1 MTKLFFIFIL
11 ITSICYAQHNEF
23 DKYGPF
29 GSQVFTDLKV
39 ALDVEK
45 NVYKM
50 DLSYKKLEPKLYA
63 KLSKLKDLQALKL
76 NRNEIN
82 TYPPNF
88 GDLYNLLYFASYNN
102 EFTSFP
108 SDFKKLGNLNYL
120 EFFGSKI
127 DSIPADIAYLS
138 KLKTFKFSSSNDT
151 LKLPTTL
158 KWLKNLKDVTIENC
172 VLDSFP
178 KELFK
183 IPNLTFLNITNANV
197 FYITKHFERFTNLE
211 VLVLDGNK
219 LQSLPFDIYKAKKLR
234 FLSVKNNHLQKM
246 PDTICQLENLTILD
260 VKGNGFS
267 KAYIEELKALLPGC
281 EIRF

>member
-11 ITSICYAQHNEF
+11 VTSICCAQHNEF

-29 GSQVFTDLKV
+29 GSQVYTDLKV
-39 ALDVEK
+39 ALDIEK

-63 KLSKLKDLQALKL
+63 KIGKLKDLQALKL
-76 NRNEIN
+76 SGNEIN
-82 TYPPNF
+82 TFPPSF
-88 GDLYNLLYFASYNN
+88 GDMYNLLYLASYNN
-102 EFTSFP
+102 EFTKFP
-108 SDFKKLGNLNYL
+108 DFKKLGNLNYL

-127 DSIPADIAYLS
+127 DSIPSDIAYLS

-183 IPNLTFLNITNANV
+183 IPNLNFLNITNANV
-197 FYITKHFERFTNLE
+197 FYVTKHFERFTNLE
-211 VLVLDGNK
+211 VLVLDGNQ
-219 LQSLPFDIYKAKKLR
+219 LQTLPFDIYKAKKLR

-246 PDTICQLENLTILD
+246 PDTICQLENLTVLD
-260 VKGNGFS
+260 VRGNGFS
-267 KAYIEELKALLPGC
+267 KEYIEELKALLPGC

>member
-1 MTKLFFIFIL
+1 MNKLFFIFIFTN
-11 ITSICYAQHNEF
+11 IIVKAQYNEF
-23 DKYGPF
+23 EKYGPF
-29 GSQVFTDLKV
+29 GSQVFTDLKI

-50 DLSYKKLEPKLYA
+50 DLSYKKLEPKLYL
-63 KLSKLKDLQALKL
+63 KLGKLKDLQALKL
-76 NRNEIN
+76 SSNEL
-82 TYPPNF
+82 TTFPPNF
-88 GDLYNLLYFASYNN
+88 CDLYNLLYFASYNN

-108 SDFKKLGNLNYL
+108 ADLKKLGNLNYL

-127 DSIPADIAYLS
+127 DSIPADIAYLN
-138 KLKTFKFSSSNDT
+138 KLKTLKFSSSNDT

-158 KWLKNLKDVTIENC
+158 KYLKNLKDVTIENC

-183 IPNLTFLNITNANV
+183 IPNIIFLNITNANI
-197 FYITKHFERFTNLE
+197 FYLTKHFERFTNLE
-211 VLVLDGNK
+211 VLILDANQ
-219 LQSLPFDIYKAKKLR
+219 LQTLPFDIYKAKKLR
-234 FLSVKNNHLQKM
+234 FLSVKNNRLQKI
-246 PDTICQLENLTILD
+246 PDTICQLENLTVLD

-267 KAYIEELKALLPGC
+267 KEYIEELKALLPGC